1 MGNVL
6 TRLITFLLLPFYTN
20 ILKPSD
26 YGLAT
31 LVFVFIGFMNIIY
44 NYGLDSSFMRFY
56 SEDKDEK
63 SRSKYLSTAIWL
75 SVATS
80 IFFSLIVLA
89 ISQTLS
95 ASLLKSDEYKILFV
109 LTSGIIFLDSISHV
123 PFAFLRFREKSKQ
136 FINIKI
142 VNVLLTFGLNIYFVA
157 ILKKGISGIFISNFI
172 ASLVTTIIL
181 YLLILP
187 SVRFLFD
194 FKKAKS
200 MVNFGIPFIPAG
212 LSATTM
218 QMIDRY
224 ILKNLTDISTVGIY
238 SAGYKLGIFM
248 LLITS
253 AFYYAWQ
260 PFFLKMGKKEESRPI
275 FARVFTYFIAIT
287 SFLWILVSAF
297 IHELIHFKLFG
308 FSILGPEYYDCESII
323 PIILLAYIFQG
334 VYLNFL
340 PGIYFEKKTKY
351 ITIFCGLGALV
362 NVLLNFILIPLFGI
376 LGAAFATLA
385 GFVVLSFST
394 YWVSQKLFYVPYE
407 WKRVLI
413 IVFAWTISSFLIF
426 ISSGSILIKL
436 LAVSLLPIFLTLLR
450 FFEKEELNFLKNRGK
465 SA

>member
-1 MGNVL
+1 
-6 TRLITFLLLPFYTN
+6 
-20 ILKPSD
+20 
-26 YGLAT
+26 
-31 LVFVFIGFMNIIY
+31 
-44 NYGLDSSFMRFY
+44 
-56 SEDKDEK
+56 
-63 SRSKYLSTAIWL
+63 
-75 SVATS
+75 
-80 IFFSLIVLA
+80 
-89 ISQTLS
+89 
-95 ASLLKSDEYKILFV
+95 LFV